1 VTRNTCSSACSY
13 REQEVKITIILV
25 AIVVGLF
32 FYRQARTK
40 RHISSQNARRQYDE
54 IAASISRW
62 AKDQGNHELFELA
75 RVALASYDE
84 WYKRSTV
91 LPIRVRGAKADEFA
105 VLTEWRNLIQDS
117 EWKAKNAWSGQS
129 SDLLEMEYAI
139 NRAKLRER
147 CGKLK

>member
-1 VTRNTCSSACSY
+1 M
-13 REQEVKITIILV
+13 KITIILV
-25 AIVVGLF
+25 AIVVGLCL
-32 FYRQARTK
+32 YRQARTK
-40 RHISSQNARRQYDE
+40 RRTLSEIARRQYDD
-54 IAASISRW
+54 IAVCINRW

-117 EWKAKNAWSGQS
+117 EWKAESAWRGRS
-129 SDLLEMEYAI
+129 SDLLEMEYAM

-147 CGKLK
+147 CGKFNPNFK